1 MAFGIVRS
9 EGWYIEN
16 SEGLATLYLSIVDE
30 GYTTRSTDT
39 PSSKAHKP
47 RIRNAESF
55 SIRRS
60 PSFWPWGRSSVQQAA
75 FGSLEIDNY
84 DGAFDFLLGA
94 DLRDATVIFHL
105 PPAATFGGATT
116 INDLDPIATAVLENV
131 TSDQED
137 VITVTLKDTLARLD
151 KPLPCRYN
159 PPFVD
164 SNAANRMVPITL
176 GACRNVAPLLIDE
189 ANRIYQLGD
198 AAITNIA
205 AMRDKAAPLDPYA
218 DPPQYS
224 PALNATG
231 VQLDTE
237 PEGKLTCDIS
247 SEGAQVVIPG
257 AEDVLNGEGI
267 LDVWTTPTDP
277 PDNWN
282 YVSGTTNAHVLRAGT
297 ANSFSQDYVAWLFSD
312 QTYNTSGSIGRGIVH
327 DDAILEAG
335 SSYRISFKLER
346 YSGSQSTNTTGVGFI
361 LRSDITGPIYGAGA
375 ISGRYP
381 LTAPQFGSQPYTFVY
396 TVPPGADR
404 KVYALA
410 IGDPTR
416 DDIFIGFSS
425 LKIEK
430 LGEYV
435 EAPVTG
441 ITLAD
446 YFTEILKNRAG
457 EESTVWDSTDLE
469 AIDAATGY
477 LFGVHFDDQPNILEA
492 LRMPLDS
499 FCATMFTDADGV
511 IRTRRLTDPAEGS
524 VVADFDETNV
534 DRPVRISVD
543 SAQQLTT
550 LIGARRNW
558 SVFGDADFVSDEL
571 VVPLDVRE
579 RYKRTS
585 QFQQTSSVNPAGQY
599 SHAIGAPVFDSLLD
613 DADDAQTEIDRV
625 VSLYAWHLNADGS
638 VHNGKRRFVRFTAR
652 FDDQASVG
660 AATKIAAR
668 DLLIG
673 DVVSLSYP
681 GNGDTPKFDDTRLFV
696 SSVEL
701 FPFAQKITIEG
712 WY

>member
-16 SEGLATLYLSIVDE
+16 SEGLATIYLSIVDE
-30 GYTTRSTDT
+30 GYTTQSTDT
-39 PSSKAHKP
+39 PSSKAHRP
-47 RIRNAESF
+47 RILNADTF

-60 PSFWPWGRSSVQQAA
+60 ASFWPWGRSSVQQAA
-75 FGSLEIDNY
+75 FGSLAIDNY

-105 PPAATFGGATT
+105 PPAASLGGATT

-137 VITVTLKDTLARLD
+137 IITLTLKDTLARLD

-198 AAITNIA
+198 AQITNIA
-205 AMRDKAAPLDPYA
+205 AMRDKGAPLDPYS

-224 PALNATG
+224 PALNSSG
-231 VQLDTE
+231 VQLDVL

-257 AEDVLNGEGI
+257 DEDVLDGEGI
-267 LDVWTTPTDP
+267 LDVWTTATDP
-277 PDNWN
+277 PDNWS
-282 YVSGTTNAHVLRAGT
+282 YISGTTNAHVIRRGV
-297 ANSFSQDYVAWLFSD
+297 ANSFSQDYVAWLFSN

-327 DDAILEAG
+327 DDAILKG
-335 SSYRISFKLER
+335 GRSYRISFTLER
-346 YSGSQSTNTTGVGFI
+346 YSGSQSILPQGVGFL

-396 TVPPGADR
+396 TVPVGADR
-404 KVYALA
+404 NVYALA
-410 IGDPTR
+410 VGDPAHS
-416 DDIFIGFSS
+416 DIYIGFSG
-425 LKIEK
+425 LKIEEI
-430 LGEYV
+430 GEYF

-441 ITLAD
+441 ITLAN

-457 EESTVWDSTDLE
+457 EDSSVWNASDLDS
-469 AIDAATGY
+469 IDAATGY

-499 FCATMFTDADGV
+499 FCGTMFTDADGV
-511 IRTRRLTDPAEGS
+511 IRTRRLVDPSEGP

-534 DRPVRISVD
+534 DRPVRVSVD
-543 SAQQLTT
+543 SATELTT

-558 SVFGDADFVSDEL
+558 SVFGDSDFVTDEL
-571 VVPLDVRE
+571 TVPLDVRD
-579 RYKRTS
+579 RYKRLS
-585 QFQQTSSVNPAGQY
+585 QYQQTSSVVPAGQY

-613 DADDAQTEIDRV
+613 DPENAQVEIDRI
-625 VSLYAWHLNADGS
+625 VSLYAWHLTADGQI
-638 VHNGKRRFVRFTAR
+638 HNGKRRFVRFTAR
-652 FDDQASVG
+652 FDDEASVG
-660 AATKIAAR
+660 ATVKVAAR
-668 DLLIG
+668 DLLVG